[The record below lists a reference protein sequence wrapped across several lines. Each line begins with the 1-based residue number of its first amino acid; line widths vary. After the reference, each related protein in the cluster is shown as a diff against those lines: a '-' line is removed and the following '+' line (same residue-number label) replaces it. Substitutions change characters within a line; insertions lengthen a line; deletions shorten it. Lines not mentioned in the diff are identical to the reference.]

1 MREAAFGLPA
11 LYGDVLPFFNGD
23 KDLQLSP
30 SWNKDGKAVIQQRDP
45 LPMTILALISDAFVG
60 GN

>member
-1 MREAAFGLPA
+1 LPA